1 MSNQLEKVQELI
13 ALRNEARLGGGE
25 KAIQKQHERG
35 KYTARE
41 RIAQLLDEG
50 SFEEIDMFVRHRCH
64 NFGQEKKSY
73 LGDGVVT
80 GYGTIDGRLVYVFAQ
95 DFTVF
100 GGSLSET
107 MAQKICKIMDM
118 AMKMGAPVIGLNDS
132 GGARIQEG
140 INALA
145 GYAEIFQRNILAS
158 GVIPQISAILGPC
171 AGGAV
176 YSPALTDFTIMTK
189 GISYMFLTGPKVVK
203 TVTGEDVTQD
213 ALGGAEVHSSKSG
226 VAHFAAEDGEE
237 CLKIIRKLFSYI
249 PQNNLEEAPL
259 VPCNDPI
266 DRLEDSLNEIIPD
279 SATRPYD
286 MYEVIGAIIDNGEFL
301 EVQRN
306 YAKNEYERNKTLYAD
321 GYIARAEM
329 EQSQTT
335 YEQAEQSVL
344 RARSQ
349 YERAETNLGYATI
362 VSPVDGTV
370 ISRKV
375 DKGQT
380 VAASFQ
386 TPDLF
391 EIAEDLSKMQIET
404 SVSEADIG
412 MITDGQRVTFTVDAY
427 PTQTF
432 EGVVRQIR
440 LSPTTTSN
448 VVVYTVVIDVD
459 NADLR
464 LMPGMTAFVTIV
476 ISEKDDVWK
485 APNAAFLIRSFA
497 NIIEDA
503 GDATPKTHLAIERG
517 GAAVLVPYE
526 KGLSTATETEIIS
539 DGVQSGDKIIVGR
552 HGATSSTNSQG
563 RGGMRGPGGPM

>member
-1 MSNQLEKVQELI
+1 MKTDSRFKRMMRWVWRKKWWIVTLVVVVFGAMMI
-13 ALRNEARLGGGE
+13 FGGGDGD
-25 KAIQKQHERG
+25 KNGQFATVAISRG
-35 KYTARE
+35 GLR
-41 RIAQLLDEG
+41 Q
-50 SFEEIDMFVRHRCH
+50 
-64 NFGQEKKSY
+64 
-73 LGDGVVT
+73 VVT
-80 GYGTIDGRLVYVFAQ
+80 ATGEIQPVNTVNVGSQVSGTIDELFVDYNTKVKKGDVLLTIEPSVLQASVDEAKASLV
-95 DFTVF
+95 
-100 GGSLSET
+100 S
-107 MAQKICKIMDM
+107 
-118 AMKMGAPVIGLNDS
+118 
-132 GGARIQEG
+132 
-140 INALA
+140 
-145 GYAEIFQRNILAS
+145 AES
-158 GVIPQISAILGPC
+158 
-171 AGGAV
+171 
-176 YSPALTDFTIMTK
+176 
-189 GISYMFLTGPKVVK
+189 
-203 TVTGEDVTQD
+203 
-213 ALGGAEVHSSKSG
+213 
-226 VAHFAAEDGEE
+226 
-237 CLKIIRKLFSYI
+237 
-249 PQNNLEEAPL
+249 
-259 VPCNDPI
+259 
-266 DRLEDSLNEIIPD
+266 
-279 SATRPYD
+279 
-286 MYEVIGAIIDNGEFL
+286 
-301 EVQRN
+301 QRN

-517 GAAVLVPYE
+517 GEAVLVPYQ